1 MHAQIRSIVSLSSI
15 YPTVWTMD
23 FFPFITIPSL
33 NYIAFVVEDNLAAS
47 ERQELPHINHVE
59 IGRIWD
65 VIIFTKGLNE
75 L

>member
-1 MHAQIRSIVSLSSI
+1 
-15 YPTVWTMD
+15 MD

-33 NYIAFVVEDNLAAS
+33 NYIAFVEEDNLVAS

>member
-1 MHAQIRSIVSLSSI
+1 
-15 YPTVWTMD
+15 MD

-33 NYIAFVVEDNLAAS
+33 NYIAFVEEDNLAAS
-47 ERQELPHINHVE
+47 KRQELPHINHVE
-59 IGRIWD
+59 IGSIWD